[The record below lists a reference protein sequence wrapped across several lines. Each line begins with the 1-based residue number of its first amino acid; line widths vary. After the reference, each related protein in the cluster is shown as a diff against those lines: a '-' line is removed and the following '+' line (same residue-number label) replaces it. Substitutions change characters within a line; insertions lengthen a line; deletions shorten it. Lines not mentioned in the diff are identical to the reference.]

1 MGFYLRFACFFWL
14 ALTTYASFAQKAK
27 HIGINVILET
37 SAEVFIPSYGI
48 NYEQRFTK
56 RSGLEADILY
66 RNYSQSNGVTFSGDA
81 YGYNSAVIQLK
92 ESHISIPALYK
103 FYTRVVDVAAG
114 PSFEFYLGW
123 TQKSS
128 NPTINLIGH
137 GGIKPFNIG
146 LLTKVSKNVKL
157 TEKFYLEPEMRI
169 NPIITNDRRYIGIG
183 IAGKY
188 KL

>member
-1 MGFYLRFACFFWL
+1 MVFYLRLFFVFCF
-14 ALTTYASFAQKAK
+14 ALTTCRSFAQKSK
-27 HIGINVILET
+27 HLGINVILEAST
-37 SAEVFIPSYGI
+37 EVFKPSFGI

-56 RSGLEADILY
+56 RSGIEADILY
-66 RNYSQSNGVTFSGDA
+66 RNYTQNWQVTFENDHGI
-81 YGYNSAVIQLK
+81 NSALIRFK

-103 FYTRVVDVAAG
+103 FYTRVVDFAAG
-114 PSFEFYLGW
+114 PSFEFYMGW

-128 NPTINLIGH
+128 NPTINMTGH
-137 GGIKPFNIG
+137 SGMNPFNIG

-157 TEKFYLEPEMRI
+157 NDQFYLEPEVRF
-169 NPIITNDRRYIGIG
+169 NPILTNDRHYIGIG